1 MYNLAEDLDG
11 LRALQKEEAVEE
23 FESQTFGHVRFGST
37 KKQQSCDGRV
47 MLNARVD
54 GRRRFTSTKSDRRY
68 T

>member
-11 LRALQKEEAVEE
+11 LRALQKEETVEE
-23 FESQTFGHVRFGST
+23 FESQTFGHVRFGSA

-54 GRRRFTSTKSDRRY
+54 GRRRFASKKSDRRY